1 MCWVKSWYLVNCSPI
16 PNPGVVQV
24 EKVFS
29 WQRRHL
35 AQTTT
40 MVTKD
45 NTQVPIILKCTH
57 HLGLVEVKDLFGRC
71 GRDDT
76 GILLS
81 SSQRGFQAPY
91 SLSQLQRPWKYTYNI
106 WFKDILDHFCNICM
120 SGNGR
125 LNGLLV
131 AFFICKIHI
140 LFNLSP
146 VSQLFFEQ
154 ILFFI
159 VAQIRVGSWQ
169 LDRHFTFVQS
179 RTHKLG
185 K

>member
-1 MCWVKSWYLVNCSPI
+1 MIPFLIICSADPLKKSPEI
-16 PNPGVVQV
+16 QV
-24 EKVFS
+24 SSTSCGSLLDAKIGWHWEGFS
-29 WQRRHL
+29 SCRAWGG
-35 AQTTT
+35 
-40 MVTKD
+40 D
-45 NTQVPIILKCTH
+45 S
-57 HLGLVEVKDLFGRC
+57 LVEVKDLFGRC

-140 LFNLSP
+140 SFNLSP
-146 VSQLFFEQ
+146 VSQLFFVTSTSHHIIKNREYFEKGWEA
-154 ILFFI
+154 I
-159 VAQIRVGSWQ
+159 
-169 LDRHFTFVQS
+169 
-179 RTHKLG
+179 KLEC
-185 K
+185 

>member
-57 HLGLVEVKDLFGRC
+57 HLDLLGVKDLFGRC

-106 WFKDILDHFCNICM
+106 WFKDILKNIFAIFACQGM
-120 SGNGR
+120 GDWMDYWLR
-125 LNGLLV
+125 FLF
-131 AFFICKIHI
+131 AKFIFRSICH
-140 LFNLSP
+140 
-146 VSQLFFEQ
+146 
-154 ILFFI
+154 
-159 VAQIRVGSWQ
+159 
-169 LDRHFTFVQS
+169 QS
-179 RTHKLG
+179 ASSSL
-185 K
+185 